1 MFDVF
6 ISYGHQDQ
14 AWVRTLAENLY
25 RAGQEVFYD
34 EWEIDPGDVLVHRL
48 DEGIRTSRNGILVVS
63 PASLSRPW
71 VAEEYAAMLT
81 RTVAGQQRLIPV
93 LLGEAELPPFLAARV
108 WVDFRHADGPEYDR
122 RVSQLVAALRG
133 ERPPRPGHD
142 ELRAPPPGSGFRPEG
157 TRHATLRLGVEEVTF
172 TSDDD
177 TVSHRPRRLD
187 AGAAQRLWELTQAQ
201 HHPDVPLRTV
211 PTAAPG
217 SGDAVLQQRSLTA
230 GVALTEAFL
239 SGPAGEALT
248 KAVIAAVQV
257 GGSLALALDVQDDLA
272 TLPWETLRLP
282 GPPELGPP
290 LVLHPHVKL
299 YRAVSGL
306 GPTPAMAI
314 AGPLR
319 ILVAIASPEA
329 DSQRGELL
337 DYEAELNRLLDAVDS
352 PRREERTYVR
362 LLNQGTVRAL
372 RDALALQRFHVLHLS
387 CHARPGLLML
397 EDDEGRA
404 DLVDAARFAAE
415 VLTPDRGVPL
425 LVLSG
430 CSTALPELSGGAGEA
445 ALPGLARELVAQGV
459 PAVLAMTA
467 PVTDPYATRL
477 TAALYH
483 TLSTAEQ
490 SDPLTALSDARRSLE
505 QERMHSTDQ
514 RLSALA
520 EWATPTLFM
529 RGSALPLY
537 DWQAPF
543 DVLTLPSE
551 PQFGPRMVV
560 RQIGDFV
567 GRRAESRRARHAVRE
582 QGGLVMHGLG
592 GVGKSTLAAQTV
604 ATLGEEAGLVVAL
617 SGSTSTDAILT
628 EVGKRLLGLCLH
640 RHLPD
645 SHPLRELSHWLQEPK
660 LARSDRL
667 ALLTQEFT
675 TAEPLLLLLDNFEDN
690 LVSADSHFQV
700 ADTELGTFLA
710 TWVQTPG
717 RARLLMTSRYPFVLA
732 EQAERH
738 LVFQHLGP
746 LSWAETRK
754 LFWRLPGLDALSP
767 ADQQRAYLNVGG
779 HPRTLEYLDALLRGG
794 QARFADVAIRMERA
808 MAARGL
814 TPSTV
819 WQQGKPGLDAALA
832 EAITLAVDDVVLGQ
846 LLGHLEAVP
855 LARHLLVGASVYRL
869 PVDGV
874 GLGWQVGDEQPLPA
888 HPDRDARLA
897 RLGFAQQ
904 AALAEGRPTGLETL
918 GLPSAELTQL
928 RQDLAELAKPPLRIP
943 LGFEQAKAVL
953 LDFGLLAPVSG
964 SEDPSYLVHRWT
976 AQALASQEPAEAL
989 ADAHRRAAR
998 YWRWRVRNWPQS
1010 QQDDLERLLEAR
1022 YHHHAAGELDE
1033 ALAVTERACD
1043 QLRTWGAYSWAE
1055 RLCRE
1060 TLAWIPDHSHWAAV
1074 FTHQLGILAHRQGD
1088 YPEARRQYQR
1098 ALEIDEA
1105 LGDQAGM
1112 ADSYHRLGILAQD
1125 QGDYPEARRQYQRA
1139 LEIDEALGNQAG
1151 MATSYGQLGILAYR
1165 QGDYQEARRQYQRA
1179 LEINEALGNRAGMAD
1194 SYHQLGI
1201 LAQDQGDYQEAR
1213 RQYQRALEI
1222 DEALGNQ
1229 AGMAN
1234 SYNQLGNLTYLQ
1246 GDYQEAQRQ
1255 YQRSLEIDE
1264 ALGDQAG
1271 MATSYHNLGN
1281 LAYLQGDYQEARR
1294 QYQRSLEIK
1303 EALGNQAGMATSYH
1317 QLGMLAQD
1325 RGDYPEAQRQYLRSL
1340 EIKEA
1345 LGNQAGMATSYGQLG
1360 SLLTEIGKVE
1370 EAAGYTLAS
1379 LGFYL
1384 QVGAPEASLCLNWL
1398 ARQQEQL
1405 GETQFRTVVHRHL
1418 GEQETE
1424 NLLQLLKE
1432 QEGEQ

>member
-14 AWVRTLAENLY
+14 TWVRILAENLY
-25 RAGQEVFYD
+25 RAGLEVFYD
-34 EWEIDPGDVLVHRL
+34 EWEIGPGDVLVHRL
-48 DEGIRTSRNGILVVS
+48 DEGIRTSRNGILIVS

-133 ERPPRPGHD
+133 ERPPRPVRD
-142 ELRAPPPGSGFRPEG
+142 EPRAPPPGSGFRPEG
-157 TRHATLRLGVEEVTF
+157 TRHATLRLGSEEVIF
-172 TSDDD
+172 TSDEG

-187 AGAAQRLWELTQAQ
+187 AAALQRMWELTQAQ
-201 HHPDVPLRTV
+201 HHPDALLRTV

-217 SGDAVLQQRSLTA
+217 RGDAVLHQRSLAA
-230 GVALTEAFL
+230 GAALTEVFL
-239 SGPAGEALT
+239 RGPPGEALA
-248 KAVIAAVQV
+248 KAVTAAVQV
-257 GGSLALALDVQDDLA
+257 GGSLALALDIQNDLA

-282 GPPELGPP
+282 GPAEVGPP

-299 YRAVSGL
+299 YRAVSDL
-306 GPTPAMAI
+306 GPTPAMVI

-329 DSQRGELL
+329 DSQQGELL

-372 RDALALQRFHVLHLS
+372 REALTLQRFHVLHLS
-387 CHARPGLLML
+387 CHARPGLLVL

-415 VLTPDRGVPL
+415 VLPPDRGVPL

-430 CSTALPELSGGAGEA
+430 CSTALPEPSGGAGEA
-445 ALPGLARELVAQGV
+445 ALPGMARELLARGV

-467 PVTDPYATRL
+467 PVTDLYATRL
-477 TAALYH
+477 TAALYR
-483 TLSTAEQ
+483 TLSTDEQ
-490 SDPLTALSDARRSLE
+490 SDPLTALSDARRFLE
-505 QERMHSTDQ
+505 QERAHSPDQ
-514 RLSALA
+514 RLGALA
-520 EWATPTLFM
+520 EWATPALFL

-537 DWQAPF
+537 DRDAPF
-543 DVLTLPSE
+543 DVLTPPSE

-560 RQIGDFV
+560 RQVGDFV
-567 GRRAESRRARHAVRE
+567 GRRAESRRARHALRE
-582 QGGLVMHGLG
+582 QAGLVLHGLG

-604 ATLGEEAGLVVAL
+604 ATLGEEAGLIVAL
-617 SGSTSTDAILT
+617 SGTTSTDAILS

-640 RHLPD
+640 RQLPD
-645 SHPLRELSHWLQEPK
+645 SHPLRELSHLLREPK
-660 LARSDRL
+660 LPWSDRV
-667 ALLTQEFT
+667 ALLAQEFT

-690 LVSADSHFQV
+690 LVVANSHFQV
-700 ADTELGTFLA
+700 ADAELGALLA
-710 TWVQTPG
+710 TWVHTSG
-717 RARLLMTSRYPFVLA
+717 RARLLITSRYPFVLP
-732 EQAERH
+732 EQAEWH

-767 ADQQRAYLNVGG
+767 SDQQQAYLNVGG

-794 QARFADVAIRMERA
+794 RARFADVAIRMERIL
-808 MAARGL
+808 AARGL
-814 TPSTV
+814 TPATV

-869 PVDGV
+869 PVDDV

-888 HPDRDARLA
+888 DPDRDIRLA
-897 RLGFAQQ
+897 RLGEAQQ

-918 GLPSAELTQL
+918 GFPSAELTQL

-953 LDFGLLAPVSG
+953 LDLGLLAPVSG
-964 SEDPSYLVHRWT
+964 PEDPSYLVHRWT

-989 ADAHRRAAR
+989 ADTHRRAAR
-998 YWRWRVRNWPQS
+998 YWRWRIRYRLQS
-1010 QQDDLERLLEAR
+1010 QQDDLEQLLEAR
-1022 YHHHAAGELDE
+1022 SHHHAAGELDE
-1033 ALAVTERACD
+1033 ALAVTERACN
-1043 QLRTWGAYSWAE
+1043 QLYTWGAYSWAG

-1060 TLAWIPDHSHWAAV
+1060 TLAWVPDHSHWAAV
-1074 FTHQLGILAHRQGD
+1074 FTHQLGT
-1088 YPEARRQYQR
+1088 
-1098 ALEIDEA
+1098 
-1105 LGDQAGM
+1105 
-1112 ADSYHRLGILAQD
+1112 LAQ
-1125 QGDYPEARRQYQRA
+1125 E
-1139 LEIDEALGNQAG
+1139 
-1151 MATSYGQLGILAYR
+1151 
-1165 QGDYQEARRQYQRA
+1165 QGDYQEAR
-1179 LEINEALGNRAGMAD
+1179 
-1194 SYHQLGI
+1194 
-1201 LAQDQGDYQEAR
+1201 
-1213 RQYQRALEI
+1213 
-1222 DEALGNQ
+1222 
-1229 AGMAN
+1229 
-1234 SYNQLGNLTYLQ
+1234 
-1246 GDYQEAQRQ
+1246 RQ

-1264 ALGDQAG
+1264 ALGDRAG
-1271 MATSYHNLGN
+1271 MATSYHQLGI
-1281 LAYLQGDYQEARR
+1281 LAHLQGDYQEARR

-1303 EALGNQAGMATSYH
+1303 EALGNRAGMATSYH
-1317 QLGMLAQD
+1317 QLGILAQQQ
-1325 RGDYPEAQRQYLRSL
+1325 GDYQEARRQYQRSLEIDEALGNRAGLANSYHQLGILAYLQGDYQEARRQYQRSLEIDEALGNRAGLATSYHQLGNLAQRQGDYQEARRQYQRSL

-1345 LGNQAGMATSYGQLG
+1345 LGNRAGLATSYHQLGNLAQRQGDYQEARRQYQRSLEIKEALGDRAGLALTQGQLG
-1360 SLLTEIGKVE
+1360 ILLTETGKVE
-1370 EAAGYTLAS
+1370 EAVGYTLAS
-1379 LGFYL
+1379 LVFYP
-1384 QVGAPEASLCLNWL
+1384 QVGAPEASVNLYWL

-1418 GEQETE
+1418 GEQDTE
-1424 NLLQLLKE
+1424 NLLQLLKGTGKE